1 MNNLAHKITCDLDED
16 CSCDVVSSES
26 DDSMTDGAPT
36 VGGHAARLKLVVGE
50 EFASLVH
57 RITMR
62 TGLEPRGIL
71 LVAHWGERADVNV
84 LLPTVNDP
92 DEAAEIL
99 QEMKA
104 SADLSVDDLFRT
116 KGDA

>member
-1 MNNLAHKITCDLDED
+1 LTDE
-16 CSCDVVSSES
+16 
-26 DDSMTDGAPT
+26 APT
-36 VGGHAARLKLVVGE
+36 VGGGARLQLIAGE

-62 TGLEPRGIL
+62 AGVAPKGIL
-71 LVAHWGERADVNV
+71 LVSHWGERSDVNV

-92 DEAAEIL
+92 GEAAEIL
-99 QEMKA
+99 QEMKS